1 MGAPFTKE
9 TNAIPRH
16 EVYLQGRI
24 ATNAPARIMNDL
36 NASHDPSLETGAPE
50 PQRKIHVLPIEKEVF
65 PYAAHSSPR
74 VAPY

>member
-1 MGAPFTKE
+1 MGAPFPEE

-16 EVYLQGRI
+16 EVQLQRRI

-36 NASHDPSLETGAPE
+36 NASHDPSPETGAPE
-50 PQRKIHVLPIEKEVF
+50 PQRKVHILPIEKEVF
-65 PYAAHSSPR
+65 PDAAHSSPC